1 MAQLPPGFVKMPQ
14 VGPTPPVAP
23 QTPQQA
29 QQTPLPSMGPQ
40 VAPQVASG
48 NVPSGFEAMPQ
59 EVPTRAQDPNY
70 LDRMG
75 NIMTSRE
82 ERMERA
88 YEAAQSGD
96 IGYGQMFITQ
106 MGSAIGALAELTG
119 ETIFTV
125 LSQMTP
131 DDAKTYLKEIVAA
144 GGSELLK
151 SDEAKEAL
159 EWYEN
164 LSPTQKDFMLSTLD
178 LTLAGPIANVIGLPL
193 KGSKRFPD
201 ALGPQTAVAGEKR
214 GLAEMILSQKPAD
227 RAARFGEKLSP
238 YDNGILNTAISLGI
252 KASDDPAKMIPVF
265 QREVNKLTTKLT
277 GELKKAKNKGMRMS
291 KGQVATKVEEALQ
304 KFVKENA
311 EFEDFAELSNIVSKA
326 EEIFTTANKAFDG
339 TPEGLYRLRQS
350 MDKIAENVFDKNL
363 FEGSKLGLDVVRV
376 VRNTLNEQ
384 LDGMVPGV
392 RDTLRRQHYA
402 IEGKLNAKQFGIQD
416 TKPKGIARVLNFVE
430 RHPLLTGSL
439 VSGGGMFSN
448 ISSTAATTAGL
459 GLGLYGLAQ
468 PSGRALA
475 GEALTQG
482 ARGTAFEAGKMV
494 PELIEEQQQ

>member
-1 MAQLPPGFVKMPQ
+1 MAQLPPGFVRMPQ
-14 VGPTPPVAP
+14 AGPTPPVAP
-23 QTPQQA
+23 QPPQQP
-29 QQTPLPSMGPQ
+29 PLPASGPQ

-48 NVPSGFEAMPQ
+48 NVPAGFQPVPE
-59 EVPTRAQDPNY
+59 EVPTREQDRDY
-70 LDRMG
+70 LERMG
-75 NIMTSRE
+75 DIMTSRE
-82 ERMERA
+82 GRMERA
-88 YEAAQSGD
+88 YEGFKGD
-96 IGYGQMFITQ
+96 QIGFGQMFITQ
-106 MGSAIGALAELTG
+106 MGAAIGALAELTG

-151 SDEAKEAL
+151 SEEAQEAL

-164 LSPTQKDFMLSTLD
+164 LSPSQKDFMLSTLD
-178 LTLAGPIANVIGLPL
+178 LTLAGPLANVVGLPL
-193 KGSKRFPD
+193 KGSKKFPD
-201 ALGPQTAVAGEKR
+201 ALGPQTAVAGEKK
-214 GLAEMILSQKPAD
+214 GLAEMILSHKAAD

-265 QREVNKLTTKLT
+265 QREVNKLTTKIT
-277 GELKKAKNKGMRMS
+277 GQLKKAKNKGMRMS
-291 KGQVATKVEEALQ
+291 KGQIATKVEDALQ
-304 KFVKENA
+304 QFVKENA
-311 EFEDFAELSNIVSKA
+311 EFEDFAELSAIVSKA
-326 EEIFTTANKAFDG
+326 EEVFTTANKAFDG

-350 MDKIAENVFDKNL
+350 MDRIAENVFDKNL

-384 LDGMVPGV
+384 LDAMVPGV

-402 IEGKLNAKQFGIQD
+402 IEGKLNAKQFGIQE
-416 TKPKGIARVLNFVE
+416 TRPKGIAKVLNFVE
-430 RHPLLTGSL
+430 RHPLLVGGAI
-439 VSGGGMFSN
+439 SGGGMFSN
-448 ISSTAATTAGL
+448 LSPTATTTLGL
-459 GLGLYGLAQ
+459 GLGAYGLAQ
-468 PSGRALA
+468 PGGRALA

>member
-29 QQTPLPSMGPQ
+29 QQPA

-48 NVPSGFEAMPQ
+48 EVPSGFEPMPQ
-59 EVPTRAQDPNY
+59 PVPDRTQERDY
-70 LDRMG
+70 VERMG
-75 NIMTSRE
+75 DIMTSRE
-82 ERMERA
+82 QRMERA
-88 YEAAQSGD
+88 YEGFQEGQ
-96 IGYGQMFITQ
+96 IGFGQMFVTQ
-106 MGSAIGALAELTG
+106 MGAAIGALAELTG
-119 ETIFTV
+119 ETMFTV

-151 SDEAKEAL
+151 SEEAQEAL

-164 LSPTQKDFMLSTLD
+164 LSPSQKDFMLSTLD
-178 LTLAGPIANVIGLPL
+178 LTLAGPLAKAAGLPF
-193 KGSKRFPD
+193 KGSQKFPD
-201 ALGPQTAVAGEKR
+201 AFGPQTAVAGDKR
-214 GLAEMILSQKPAD
+214 GLAEMILSHKPAD

-252 KASDDPAKMIPVF
+252 KASDDPAKMVPVF
-265 QREVNKLTTKLT
+265 QREVNKLTTKIT
-277 GELKKAKNKGMRMS
+277 GQLKKAKNKGMRMS
-291 KGQVATKVEEALQ
+291 QGQIATKVEEALQ
-304 KFVKENA
+304 RFVKENA

-326 EEIFTTANKAFDG
+326 EEVFTTANKKFDG
-339 TPEGLYRLRQS
+339 TPEGLYRLRQQ

-402 IEGKLNAKQFGIQD
+402 IEGKLNAKQFGIQESR
-416 TKPKGIARVLNFVE
+416 PKGAAKLLNFVE
-430 RHPLLTGSL
+430 RHPIFTGSL
-439 VSGGGMFSN
+439 IGGGGMLQNLSP
-448 ISSTAATTAGL
+448 TTTTSIGL
-459 GLGLYGLAQ
+459 GLGAYGLAQ
-468 PSGRALA
+468 PGGRRLM
-475 GEALTQG
+475 GEVAEQG
-482 ARGTAFEAGKMV
+482 TRGAAFEAGKMV

>member
-14 VGPTPPVAP
+14 TGPTPPVAP
-23 QTPQQA
+23 QPPQQP
-29 QQTPLPSMGPQ
+29 PLPASGPQ
-40 VAPQVASG
+40 VAPQIASG

-59 EVPTRAQDPNY
+59 EVPTRAQDPDY

-75 NIMTSRE
+75 NIMESRE
-82 ERMERA
+82 QRMERA
-88 YEAAQSGD
+88 YQAAQAGD

-106 MGSAIGALAELTG
+106 MGAAIGALAELTG

-131 DDAKTYLKEIVAA
+131 DDAKSYLKEIVAA

-151 SDEAKEAL
+151 SEEAQEAL

-178 LTLAGPIANVIGLPL
+178 LTLAGPLANVVGLPL
-193 KGSKRFPD
+193 KGSKKFPD
-201 ALGPQTAVAGEKR
+201 ALGPQTAVAGEKK
-214 GLAEMILSQKPAD
+214 GLAEMILSHKPAD

-311 EFEDFAELSNIVSKA
+311 EFEDFTKLSNIVS
-326 EEIFTTANKAFDG
+326 EVEDVFTSANKQFDG
-339 TPEGLYRLRQS
+339 TPEGLYRLRQR
-350 MDKIAENVFDKNL
+350 MDKVAENVFDQNL
-363 FEGSKLGLDVVRV
+363 FEGSKLALDVVRA

-384 LDGMVPGV
+384 LDAMVPGV

-402 IEGKLNAKQFGIQD
+402 IEGKLNAKQFGIQE
-416 TKPKGIARVLNFVE
+416 TRPKGIAKVLNFVE
-430 RHPLLTGSL
+430 RHPLLVGSA
-439 VSGGGMFSN
+439 VSGGGMLSN
-448 ISSTAATTAGL
+448 LSPTTTTTLGL
-459 GLGLYGLAQ
+459 GLGAYGLAQ
-468 PSGRALA
+468 PGGRALA

>member
-1 MAQLPPGFVKMPQ
+1 MAQLPPGFVRMPQ
-14 VGPTPPVAP
+14 AGPTPPVAP
-23 QTPQQA
+23 QPPQQP
-29 QQTPLPSMGPQ
+29 PLPASGPQ

-48 NVPSGFEAMPQ
+48 NIPAGFQPVPE
-59 EVPTRAQDPNY
+59 EVPTREQDRDY
-70 LDRMG
+70 LERMG
-75 NIMTSRE
+75 DIMTSRE

-88 YEAAQSGD
+88 YEGFKGD
-96 IGYGQMFITQ
+96 QIGFGQMFITQ
-106 MGSAIGALAELTG
+106 MGAAIGALAELTG

-144 GGSELLK
+144 GGSKLLK
-151 SDEAKEAL
+151 SEEAQEAL

-164 LSPTQKDFMLSTLD
+164 LSPSQKDFMLSTLD
-178 LTLAGPIANVIGLPL
+178 LTLAGPLANVVGLPL
-193 KGSKRFPD
+193 KGSKKFPD
-201 ALGPQTAVAGEKR
+201 ALGPQTAVAGEKK
-214 GLAEMILSQKPAD
+214 GLAEMILSHKAAD

-265 QREVNKLTTKLT
+265 QREVNKLTTKIT
-277 GELKKAKNKGMRMS
+277 GQLKKAKNKGIRMS
-291 KGQVATKVEEALQ
+291 RGQIATKVEDALQ

-311 EFEDFAELSNIVSKA
+311 EFEDFAELSAIVSKA
-326 EEIFTTANKAFDG
+326 EEVFTTANKAFDG

-350 MDKIAENVFDKNL
+350 MDRIAENVFDKNL

-384 LDGMVPGV
+384 LDAMVPGV

-402 IEGKLNAKQFGIQD
+402 IEGKLNAKQFGIQE
-416 TKPKGIARVLNFVE
+416 TRPKGIAKVLNFVE
-430 RHPLLTGSL
+430 RHPLLVGGM

-448 ISSTAATTAGL
+448 LSPTATTTLGL
-459 GLGLYGLAQ
+459 GLGAYGLAQ
-468 PSGRALA
+468 PGGRALA
-475 GEALTQG
+475 GEALTQ
-482 ARGTAFEAGKMV
+482 ATRGTAFEAGKLV
-494 PELIEEQQQ
+494 PEIIEEQSP

>member
-23 QTPQQA
+23 QTPQQT
-29 QQTPLPSMGPQ
+29 QQPPQ

-48 NVPSGFEAMPQ
+48 DVPSGFEPMPQ
-59 EVPTRAQDPNY
+59 EVPSRAQEQNY

-88 YEAAQSGD
+88 YEAAQAGD

-106 MGSAIGALAELTG
+106 MGAAVGALAELTG
-119 ETIFTV
+119 ETMFTV

-131 DDAKTYLKEIVAA
+131 DDAKTYLKEIVAS

-151 SDEAKEAL
+151 SDEAQEAL

-193 KGSKRFPD
+193 KGSKKFPD
-201 ALGPQTAVAGEKR
+201 ALGPQTAVAGEKK
-214 GLAEMILSQKPAD
+214 GLAEMILSHKPAD

-252 KASDDPAKMIPVF
+252 KASDDPKKMVPVF
-265 QREVNKLTTKLT
+265 QREVNKLTTKIT
-277 GELKKAKNKGMRMS
+277 GQLKKAKNKGMRMS
-291 KGQVATKVEEALQ
+291 KGQVATKIEDALQ

-326 EEIFTTANKAFDG
+326 EEVFTTANKTFDG
-339 TPEGLYRLRQS
+339 TPEGLYRLRQR
-350 MDKIAENVFDKNL
+350 MDKVAENVFDKNL

-376 VRNTLNEQ
+376 IRNTLNEQ

-392 RDTLRRQHYA
+392 KDTLRRQHYA
-402 IEGKLNAKQFGIQD
+402 IEGKLNAKQFGIQE
-416 TKPKGIARVLNFVE
+416 TRPKGIAKVLNFVE
-430 RHPLLTGSL
+430 RHPILVGSA
-439 VSGGGMFSN
+439 VSGGGMLSN
-448 ISSTAATTAGL
+448 ISPTAATTAGI

-468 PSGRALA
+468 PGGRALA
-475 GEALTQG
+475 GEALEQG

>member
-23 QTPQQA
+23 QTPQQT
-29 QQTPLPSMGPQ
+29 QQAPQ

-48 NVPSGFEAMPQ
+48 NVPSGFQPMPQ
-59 EVPTRAQDPNY
+59 EVPTRAQDPDY

-75 NIMTSRE
+75 NIMESRE
-82 ERMERA
+82 QRMERA
-88 YEAAQSGD
+88 YQAAQAGD

-106 MGSAIGALAELTG
+106 MGAAIGALAELTG

-131 DDAKTYLKEIVAA
+131 DDAKSYLKEIVAA

-151 SDEAKEAL
+151 SEEAQEAL

-178 LTLAGPIANVIGLPL
+178 LTLAGPLANVVGLPL
-193 KGSKRFPD
+193 KGSKKFPD
-201 ALGPQTAVAGEKR
+201 ALGPQTAVAGEKK
-214 GLAEMILSQKPAD
+214 GLAEMILSHKPAD

-311 EFEDFAELSNIVSKA
+311 EFEDFTKLSNIVS
-326 EEIFTTANKAFDG
+326 EVEDVFTSANKQFDG
-339 TPEGLYRLRQS
+339 TPEGLYRLRQR
-350 MDKIAENVFDKNL
+350 MDKVAENVFDQNL
-363 FEGSKLGLDVVRV
+363 FEGSKLALDVVRA

-384 LDGMVPGV
+384 LDAMVPGV

-402 IEGKLNAKQFGIQD
+402 IEGKLNAKQFGIQE
-416 TKPKGIARVLNFVE
+416 TRPKGIAKVLNFVE
-430 RHPLLTGSL
+430 RHPLLVGSA
-439 VSGGGMFSN
+439 VSGGGMLSN
-448 ISSTAATTAGL
+448 LSPTTTTTLGL
-459 GLGLYGLAQ
+459 GLGAYGLAQ
-468 PSGRALA
+468 PGGRTLA